1 MKILRQL
8 GGGLI
13 LGLLSIIIIVGA
25 MSLAFAESYVPQPSP
40 TSTSTKPA
48 SLTPVITPIIPTT
61 PSLAS
66 TATSTATFTASP
78 ILPTTC
84 PPPAGWFLV
93 TIQPGDTLDILTV
106 RYRTTSG
113 ELISA
118 NCLVSSNLL
127 PGYGIYVPPSPVSTP
142 VPCGAPYGWVQYT
155 IQPGDTLYRISL
167 LYRITLTQL
176 KQANCLTSDFIAA
189 GQRLWVPNTVTSTP
203 PATIINIE
211 FDTLTPEPSNTP
223 TPTPTATETPSA
235 TPTSTA
241 TASPTATPTST
252 ATASPTATST
262 PPTPQ

>member
-113 ELISA
+113 ALISA
-118 NCLVSSNLL
+118 NCED
-127 PGYGIYVPPSPVSTP
+127 IE
-142 VPCGAPYGWVQYT
+142 
-155 IQPGDTLYRISL
+155 
-167 LYRITLTQL
+167 
-176 KQANCLTSDFIAA
+176 
-189 GQRLWVPNTVTSTP
+189 P
-203 PATIINIE
+203 PAGLRHLRSPLADQHTCTVRRAVWMGPVHHSTRGYPLPHQPALSHHA
-211 FDTLTPEPSNTP
+211 D
-223 TPTPTATETPSA
+223 ATQA
-235 TPTSTA
+235 G
-241 TASPTATPTST
+241 
-252 ATASPTATST
+252 
-262 PPTPQ
+262 